1 MLPGT
6 VQRLI
11 KQWSKLPGVGEKS
24 ARRMVFFLLRQ
35 DQSWVREFA
44 SAISQLAEEVRHC
57 SECGNITDS
66 DPCNICLDMMRN
78 RKVICVVESDEDCVA
93 MEQAG
98 IFNGLY
104 HVLGGQYS
112 PLDDMEIPEESV
124 DKLRQRV
131 RDLAIEEII
140 LATTPRIEGDL
151 TAYAVQE
158 ALSGHGVKISR
169 LSYGL
174 PVGGSIGFADRV
186 TLHMALESRKE
197 MSGDTLSN

>member
-1 MLPGT
+1 MTLPDS

-11 KQWSKLPGVGEKS
+11 KQWSKLPGVGEKT

-35 DQSWVREFA
+35 DQSWTREFA
-44 SAISQLAEEVRHC
+44 AAISQLADEVKHC
-57 SECGNITDS
+57 SECGNITDT
-66 DPCNICLDMMRN
+66 DICNICNDPMRN
-78 RKVICVVESDEDCVA
+78 RKIICVVESDEDCVA

-98 IFNGLY
+98 IFGGLY

-112 PLDDMEIPEESV
+112 PLDDREIPEESL
-124 DKLRQRV
+124 DKLRERV
-131 RDLAIEEII
+131 QELDIEEII
-140 LATTPRIEGDL
+140 LATAPRVEGDL

-158 ALSGHGVKISR
+158 ALKGFDLKISR

-197 MSGDTLSN
+197 MLGSDF